1 MSQLRLSVSA
11 EVMGW
16 AKAEAEAQGFASPE
30 AYAAHI
36 LQRAKDGSDLRATLL
51 AADPV
56 PLSEFDESF
65 FASLDRIASGEA

>member
-1 MSQLRLSVSA
+1 MSHLRVAVSS

-16 AKAEAEAQGFASPE
+16 AKAEAEAQGFSTAE
-30 AYAAHI
+30 DYAAFL
-36 LQRAKDGSDLRATLL
+36 LQRAKDSGDLRATLL

-65 FASLDRIASGEA
+65 FASLDRIASGQE